1 MPAETSIGIQK
12 KTKAD
17 LEKIKIHP
25 RETFDDIINR
35 LLELHGLHKGLPKE
49 EDRTLKEIKTREKKD
64 KKK

>member
-17 LEKIKIHP
+17 LEKIKVHP

-35 LLELHGLHKGLPKE
+35 LLELHELHKKLSKE
-49 EDRTLKEIKTREKKD
+49 ENHLFTDLEK
-64 KKK
+64 